1 MACVQVKSVFLIKN
15 LCNFGV
21 VLQYCIDSISVL
33 VSLLLIL
40 VFDVISADLA
50 NNWLIRNRK

>member
-1 MACVQVKSVFLIKN
+1 MCTSEKRIFNKN

-40 VFDVISADLA
+40 VSNVISADLA

>member
-33 VSLLLIL
+33 VSLLPLPF
-40 VFDVISADLA
+40 FDVISANFA
-50 NNWLIRNRK
+50 NKRFIQSRK

>member
-1 MACVQVKSVFLIKN
+1 MCTSEKRVFNKKN

-33 VSLLLIL
+33 VSLLPLSF
-40 VFDVISADLA
+40 FDVISANFA
-50 NNWLIRNRK
+50 NKRFIQSRK